1 MIFPSHLIDDIQRG
15 LVTATVRPALPSHPR
30 KGPWTVGQQIP
41 VRTGGY
47 ADDARVEQARIE
59 VTAIT
64 RTTLGEL
71 DVATLRNLGCRRGDG
86 QRRPE
91 AKERAMRAQLNEYWM
106 DLTGTETAPDPGRAI
121 WLLTFDAVERP
132 RYLARG
138 NGYTTNPGESVDV
151 GEILIEG
158 RVTPIPLEAVSPG
171 DLHAYATDAEKRTR
185 KARPAELTIREL
197 NSVTR
202 RTQRVRDVLAAK
214 GDVDL
219 LDDVAR
225 LSAMLGDL
233 ERRANAA

>member
-1 MIFPSHLIDDIQRG
+1 MIFPRHLIDDIHRG

-30 KGPWTVGQQIP
+30 KGPWTVGQQLP

-47 ADDARVEQARIE
+47 ADDALVEQARIE

-64 RTTLGEL
+64 RTTIGEL
-71 DVATLRNLGCRRGDG
+71 DVTTLRSLGFRRGDG
-86 QRRPE
+86 QRRAE
-91 AKERAMRAQLNEYWM
+91 AKERAMREQLDEHWM
-106 DLTGTETAPDPGRAI
+106 DMTGTETPPKPERPI
-121 WLLTFDAVERP
+121 WLVTFDAVDRP

-138 NGYTTNPGESVDV
+138 NGYTTTPGESVDV

-171 DLHAYATDAEKRTR
+171 DLNGYATEAAKRTR

-202 RTQRVRDVLAAK
+202 RAQRVRDVLAAK